1 MNFFYLASALVKPGL
16 KQCCNPGKDALCNL
30 QGFRIEV
37 TLLFLIFTQFAMLPD
52 YSYYKKAFSSPDL
65 KRQCH
70 TLFLTDS
77 SNFFKTNP
85 TGKQVILVFHGQN
98 SITRLILSILQTF
111 LHFPKAK

>member
-1 MNFFYLASALVKPGL
+1 MKPGL

-30 QGFRIEV
+30 QGFRTEV

-52 YSYYKKAFSSPDL
+52 SYCKKAFSSPDL

-111 LHFPKAK
+111 LHFPKA